1 MKMQNKTSD
10 TGIWNNNMVK
20 NAINALSQ
28 EDKERYKKIG
38 ESLYKDVNF
47 NTSELNDSNK
57 NTPPYLSDATAYILE
72 SIKSGLHPSML
83 NENEKMIL
91 NEVLGNHWYT
101 KYGYVEADLNNIVTL
116 TFNVSKADLT

>member
-38 ESLYKDVNF
+38 EYLYKDVNF

-116 TFNVSKADLT
+116 TFNVSKAD